1 MLNIEEELLAI
12 EIQNYLNEKVQQ
24 ITNEMLESFEEIDDV
39 EVKIELT
46 YGGAIEDDFSN
57 DEKAR

>member
-46 YGGAIEDDFSN
+46 YGGAIKDDFSN